1 MQNQK
6 INKIKVT
13 KNEGQ
18 FTNWTSLLTLIQTSF
33 KDMET
38 RIDPP
43 SSMHRLSEKSLR
55 EKANTE
61 TLFYVMSHG
70 ELVGCAFACIQEQ
83 VLYVGKVSILPDFQ
97 ARGIGGLLMEA
108 CKNFAKQSAISELE
122 IQTRIELT
130 ENHVFFG
137 KLGFKQVGTTAHSGY
152 DRPTSITM
160 RCKV

>member
-6 INKIKVT
+6 IDKIKIIE
-13 KNEGQ
+13 NDGQ
-18 FTNWTSLLTLIQTSF
+18 FSDWASLLSLIQTSF

-38 RIDPP
+38 RIVPP
-43 SSMHRLSEKSLR
+43 SSMHQLTEKSLR
-55 EKANTE
+55 EKANSE
-61 TLFYVMSHG
+61 TLFYVMSQG

-97 ARGIGGLLMEA
+97 ARGIGGFLISA
-108 CKNFAKQSAISELE
+108 CKKFAKRSAITELE

-130 ENHVFFG
+130 ENHVFFE

-152 DRPTSITM
+152 DLPTSITM

>member
-1 MQNQK
+1 MQNQQIDK
-6 INKIKVT
+6 IEVIE
-13 KNEGQ
+13 NEGQ
-18 FTNWTSLLTLIQTSF
+18 FTNWTSLLSLIQTSF

-43 SSMHRLSEKSLR
+43 SSMHQLNEKSLR
-55 EKANTE
+55 EKANAE

-97 ARGIGGLLMEA
+97 GHGIGGLLMVT
-108 CKNFAKQSAISELE
+108 CKKFAKRSAISELE

-137 KLGFKQVGTTAHSGY
+137 KLGFIQIGTTAHSGY